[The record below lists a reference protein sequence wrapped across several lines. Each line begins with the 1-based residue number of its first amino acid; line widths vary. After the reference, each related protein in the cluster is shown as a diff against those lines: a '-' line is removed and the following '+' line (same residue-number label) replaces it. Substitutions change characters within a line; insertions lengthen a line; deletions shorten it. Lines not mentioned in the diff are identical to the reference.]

1 MNQKKEV
8 YVCVTLY
15 HLYLS
20 LLIINKRRSKK
31 NCMLLLNANDPKIFE
46 QFCHLREMLCQNG
59 YKVDCRLRNKAKDI
73 IGLEE
78 LINRKQYSLA
88 KRVLQSELDGDFIL
102 FNFAWNL
109 QYVYTTANLFYK
121 KCEHA
126 YFIEEGVLT
135 PINPAQP
142 KYKVIIKRLLGG
154 SVNYYRNEK
163 LKGVYI
169 QNPEIYPA
177 EWRKKL
183 KRLEV
188 KPMLD
193 LLDDKTKKMIL
204 EVFLGNFIDKLN
216 TVVGNDV
223 GIIYT
228 QPLSEDGYITES
240 EKQKYFLEMV
250 TYYKK
255 YGRPVVKIHPRDIM
269 EYPFPDDVAVLPAYF
284 PSELLALLDIRFKYA
299 VGICTSAVPTTNAEI
314 KLNINENFLNDRKF
328 RIEPLER
335 FVSIK

>member
-20 LLIINKRRSKK
+20 LLITNKRRSKK
-31 NCMLLLNANDPKIFE
+31 DCILLLNANDHKIFE
-46 QFCHLREMLCQNG
+46 QFCRLREMLCQNG
-59 YKVDCRLRNKAKDI
+59 YKVDCRLRDKIKDI

-78 LINRKQYSLA
+78 LINQKQYLLA
-88 KRVLQSELDGDFIL
+88 KRVLQSELDRDFIL

-109 QYVYTTANLFYK
+109 KYVYTTANIFYK
-121 KCEHA
+121 KCAKA

-154 SVNYYRNEK
+154 SVNYYRDEK

-169 QNPEIYPA
+169 QNPELYPA

-188 KPMLD
+188 KPMLE

-204 EVFLGNFIDKLN
+204 KIFLGDFIDELN
-216 TVVGNDV
+216 TAVRNDV

-255 YGRPVVKIHPRDIM
+255 YGHPVVKIHPRDIT
-269 EYPFPDDVAVLPAYF
+269 EYQFSDDVTVLPAYF

-299 VGICTSAVPTTNAEI
+299 VGICTSAVPTTNTEN

-328 RIEPLER
+328 RLKPLER
-335 FVSIK
+335 LETIK

>member
-1 MNQKKEV
+1 M
-8 YVCVTLY
+8 
-15 HLYLS
+15 
-20 LLIINKRRSKK
+20 
-31 NCMLLLNANDPKIFE
+31 NANDQKIFE
-46 QFCHLREMLCQNG
+46 QFCRLKETLRQNG
-59 YKVDCRLRNKAKDI
+59 YMVDCRLRNKTKDI

-78 LINRKQYSLA
+78 LINKKQYSLA
-88 KRVLQSELDGDFIL
+88 KRVLRSELDRDFIL

-121 KCEHA
+121 KCEKA

-135 PINPAQP
+135 PINPPQP
-142 KYKVIIKRLLGG
+142 KYKVIMKRLLGG
-154 SVNYYRNEK
+154 SVNYYRDEK
-163 LKGVYI
+163 LKGVFI
-169 QNPEIYPA
+169 QNPELYPT
-177 EWRKKL
+177 EWKEKL

-193 LLDDKTKKMIL
+193 LLDDKTKKML
-204 EVFLGNFIDKLN
+204 LKVFLGDFIGELN
-216 TVVGNDV
+216 TAIGNDV
-223 GIIYT
+223 GIVYT

-255 YGRPVVKIHPRDIM
+255 YGRPVVKIHPRDIT
-269 EYPFPDDVAVLPAYF
+269 EYQFPDDVTVLPTYF

-328 RIEPLER
+328 RLEPLER
-335 FVSIK
+335 LESIK